1 MAKGLCLQYN
11 EDEML
16 QLSGIQHYVFCPR
29 QWALIYIEQEW
40 IENHLTAEGRLL
52 HENVDNPFQR
62 ERNGSSVFT
71 LRGIKLESRRLG
83 FYGIADAVEVHPVS
97 DLAYSKQSSKQEI
110 LQNKNYTIIPVE
122 YKRGKRKISDC
133 DRMQVTLQ
141 AMILEEMLNIKINKG
156 AIFYWTER
164 HREYFEIDDN
174 LRSKVI
180 EFSKEMHNLFSSK
193 SLPHASWQK
202 SCKSCSVYDVC
213 MPELSNKRV
222 SKYLNFYLNEET
234 S

>member
-1 MAKGLCLQYN
+1 MTKGLGLHYN

-16 QLSGIQHYVFCPR
+16 QVSGIQHYVFCPR

-40 IENHLTAEGRLL
+40 IENNLTAEGRLL
-52 HENVDNPFQR
+52 HENVDNPFLR

-71 LRGIKLESRRLG
+71 LRGIKLESRKLG
-83 FYGIADAVEVHPVS
+83 FYGIADAIEVHPVS
-97 DLAYSKQSSKQEI
+97 DVEFPKQFSKQEI
-110 LQNKNYTIIPVE
+110 LQSKNYTIIPVE

-133 DRMQVTLQ
+133 DRVQVTLQ
-141 AMILEEMLNIKINKG
+141 AMILEEMLDIKISKG
-156 AIFYWTER
+156 AVFYWSER
-164 HREYFEIDDN
+164 HREYFDIDDS

-180 EFSKEMHNLFSSK
+180 EFSNEMHNLFSSK
-193 SLPHASWQK
+193 LLPHASKQK

-222 SKYLNFYLNEET
+222 SKYLNFYLNEEA